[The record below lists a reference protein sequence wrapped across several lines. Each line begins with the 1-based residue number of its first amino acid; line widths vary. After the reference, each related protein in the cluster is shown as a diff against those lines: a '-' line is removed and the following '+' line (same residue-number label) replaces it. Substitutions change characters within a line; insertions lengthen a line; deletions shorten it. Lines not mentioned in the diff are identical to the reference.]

1 MHDIGKHFLVNNGS
15 YCIFPGNSWRDEAL
29 EMILKMAPMSE
40 SVDWLYRKKMID
52 GISHFKSSLTLDQ
65 CSITIT
71 Y

>member
-1 MHDIGKHFLVNNGS
+1 
-15 YCIFPGNSWRDEAL
+15 
-29 EMILKMAPMSE
+29 MILKMAPMSE
-40 SVDWLYRKKMID
+40 SVDWLYCKKMID